1 MGEGR
6 DGERGEEDGAEDK
19 VTNDNANAADRDE
32 EEDEA
37 EKEAA
42 NGFMS
47 NRRVVEMD
55 DPSLVTTKSQEIKTE
70 NQTNGHAA
78 KEEVGNGIDHEE
90 EEADEP
96 EDKKENIQAEMQD
109 NSTSDKH
116 KEEEIEEKSS
126 RG

>member
-1 MGEGR
+1 MDRVEKEIEERKEMFEQELVDIEKRLKFDRRRLGDIPGKEEGR
-6 DGERGEEDGAEDK
+6 DGERDEEDGAEDK

-55 DPSLVTTKSQEIKTE
+55 DPSLVTTKSQ
-70 NQTNGHAA
+70 
-78 KEEVGNGIDHEE
+78 V
-90 EEADEP
+90 
-96 EDKKENIQAEMQD
+96 
-109 NSTSDKH
+109 
-116 KEEEIEEKSS
+116 
-126 RG
+126 

>member
-19 VTNDNANAADRDE
+19 VTNDNANAADQDE

-55 DPSLVTTKSQEIKTE
+55 DPSLVTTKSQE
-70 NQTNGHAA
+70 N
-78 KEEVGNGIDHEE
+78 
-90 EEADEP
+90 
-96 EDKKENIQAEMQD
+96 KKENIQAEMQD

-116 KEEEIEEKSS
+116 KEEEIKEEKSS
-126 RG
+126 RGKR